1 MAAGDCY
8 RSDGRAVILSVRLTP
23 KSSRNAV
30 DGVSKLSDGRSVAV
44 ARVNA
49 LPADGA
55 ANKAL
60 CTLMAKTFKVPKSA
74 VTVVSGHT
82 SRLKQV
88 RIEGDP
94 SALSETIAAWPAI
107 T

>member
-1 MAAGDCY
+1 MTSDVCY
-8 RSDGRAVILSVRLTP
+8 RLDETALILAVRLTP
-23 KSSRNAV
+23 KSSRDAV
-30 DGVSKLSDGRSVAV
+30 QGVSRLSDGRFVAV

-49 LPADGA
+49 LPAEGA

-60 CTLMAKTFKVPKSA
+60 CVLLAKTFKVPKSA

-88 RIEGDP
+88 RVEGDP
-94 SALSETIAAWPAI
+94 AVLSETIAAWPDI

>member
-1 MAAGDCY
+1 VASDGCY
-8 RSDGRAVILSVRLTP
+8 RLDGTAVVLSVRLTP
-23 KSSRNAV
+23 KSSRSAV
-30 DGVSKLSDGRSVAV
+30 DGVSRLSDGRFVAV

-60 CTLMAKTFKVPKSA
+60 CLLLAKTFKVPKSA
-74 VTVVSGHT
+74 VTVISGHT

-88 RIEGDP
+88 RIEGHP
-94 SALSETIAAWPAI
+94 SALSETIAAWPDI

>member
-1 MAAGDCY
+1 MPCY
-8 RSDGRAVILSVRLTP
+8 RLEADAVLLAVRLTP
-23 KSSRNAV
+23 KASRDAV
-30 DGVSKLSDGRSVAV
+30 DGVAALSDGRPVAV
-44 ARVNA
+44 ARVRA
-49 LPADGA
+49 PPADGA

-60 CTLMAKTFKVPKSA
+60 VELLAKTLKVRKSA
-74 VTVVSGHT
+74 VSIVSGHT

-94 SALSETIAAWPAI
+94 ALLAEVIAKWPAA